1 MIIQSQALKII
12 IMIAIIIITIKRKC
26 QVGIQIFHR
35 NYKTPS
41 KIIIKFFFSPSNQ
54 HSILTGGLKGTGFLF
69 RHFPQGW
76 VLVQAGH
83 LIEVWV
89 LIRSFMVFP
98 EKYWFEPGTCFI
110 LKLEEYGNDH
120 RRHAPIT
127 LPFQYKFSQQK
138 LQQIFTTT

>member
-1 MIIQSQALKII
+1 MSGRYTNFSQKSQNSLQNYPKII
-12 IMIAIIIITIKRKC
+12 
-26 QVGIQIFHR
+26 
-35 NYKTPS
+35 
-41 KIIIKFFFSPSNQ
+41 FFSFKLAF
-54 HSILTGGLKGTGFLF
+54 HFDWGLKGTWILIQTFSPRLGACS
-69 RHFPQGW
+69 GW

-89 LIRSFMVFP
+89 LIWSFMAFS

-127 LPFQYKFSQQK
+127 LPF
-138 LQQIFTTT
+138 